1 MMEAKNIQEYIVE
14 SNYNDFIDVLGNEK
28 IGKLYYKL
36 LRIALD
42 CSNHPEKHYKN
53 HVIYKKDGSERRIS
67 ICAAQDKTT
76 PSACSQADFA
86 ATRPPYNAPNR
97 ELPPRRFAP

>member
-36 LRIALD
+36 LRITLD
-42 CSNHPEKHYKN
+42 C
-53 HVIYKKDGSERRIS
+53 
-67 ICAAQDKTT
+67 
-76 PSACSQADFA
+76 
-86 ATRPPYNAPNR
+86 
-97 ELPPRRFAP
+97 